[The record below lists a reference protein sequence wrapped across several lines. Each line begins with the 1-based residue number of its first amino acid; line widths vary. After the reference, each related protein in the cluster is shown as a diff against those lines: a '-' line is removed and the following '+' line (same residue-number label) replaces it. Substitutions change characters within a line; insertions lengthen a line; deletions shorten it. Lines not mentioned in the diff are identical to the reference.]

1 MQPAKKIVTWACA
14 VFKGLLS
21 GLYLRLVCLYCSSL
35 KKLSSLCDVKC
46 YIFPNSI
53 ELIKPFSF

>member
-21 GLYLRLVCLYCSSL
+21 GLYLRLKSLYCTSFQELGSF
-35 KKLSSLCDVKC
+35 CDVK
-46 YIFPNSI
+46 
-53 ELIKPFSF
+53 